1 MRSRGIAM
9 CVASALSFAC
19 MAFAAR
25 LASAWATG
33 AQIALVRF
41 VGSILVIA
49 GLFALRRRS
58 PRPVRW
64 VPLLVRGAFGATA
77 VLLYFLAIAHVGAG
91 LATLL
96 NYTSPVFT
104 ALLSRAWL
112 GEPLRRPTIAGLAI
126 AMSGVVLVLAGGRGL
141 PHPAAA
147 LWIAG
152 GLVSALFSGVAVTAI
167 RVARRTDGPLEIFAS
182 LSIFGVLATAP
193 LALSATMP
201 PPSVKLLVA
210 LAVVIVASS
219 AAQLLMTTALRWVD
233 APTQGVVAQ
242 LAVVVAYGLGVGFLG
257 ERVTP
262 MSLAGSLVTLAGV
275 VLSIWPSR
283 SPAPRATASPVP

>member
-19 MAFAAR
+19 MAFAAK

-41 VGSILVIA
+41 LGSLVVIA
-49 GLFALRRRS
+49 CLAALRRRW
-58 PRPVRW
+58 PRPIRW
-64 VPLLVRGAFGATA
+64 APLLVRGAFGATA
-77 VLLYFLAIAHVGAG
+77 VLLYFLVIAHVGAG

-104 ALLSRAWL
+104 ALLSRAYL
-112 GEPLRRPTIAGLAI
+112 GEPLRRATIVGLAI
-126 AMSGVVLVLAGGRGL
+126 AMIGVVLVLAGGRGL
-141 PHPAAA
+141 PHPAAVA
-147 LWIAG
+147 WIAA

-182 LSIFGVLATAP
+182 LATFGVLTSAP
-193 LALSATMP
+193 VGLSAGLPT
-201 PPSVKLLVA
+201 PSAALLAA
-210 LAVVIVASS
+210 LAVVILASS

-233 APTQGVVAQ
+233 APTMGVVAQ

-275 VLSIWPSR
+275 VLSIWPGG
-283 SPAPRATASPVP
+283 A